1 MGETRPKA
9 WGPVPTPSSGAN
21 HGLRA
26 TALFWG
32 RASSSRCAKSPQR
45 QRQRPELALPSPQKQ
60 RWLRCDRDS
69 PGVRVSP
76 ATRERH
82 LQHLQLSSRVRLRAP
97 RNQPK
102 DRPATPCF
110 PAAPVPSCGTYPRS
124 RSAWGPPHPAP
135 TVSQWLPPPPLGDIF
150 PLLTHLLKLFNSN
163 AFNGSVAF
171 ALGVRW
177 GQRDKAQSASG
188 AQSAWGALALARCD
202 PTQRCTCP
210 RPRPPHPAS
219 GEWARAVPD
228 CRQARER
235 VRPHLAP
242 GDARQT
248 SLTEILEA
256 PALSDAFC
264 VPAPL
269 ASGNPLKRG
278 AVNTPLPGTTAP
290 RHG

>member
-9 WGPVPTPSSGAN
+9 WGPVPTPSGGAN

-60 RWLRCDRDS
+60 RWLRCDRD
-69 PGVRVSP
+69 PLGVRVSP
-76 ATRERH
+76 AMCARH

-102 DRPATPCF
+102 DRPRLSPATGLTRVL
-110 PAAPVPSCGTYPRS
+110 ALPR
-124 RSAWGPPHPAP
+124 ALP
-135 TVSQWLPPPPLGDIF
+135 TPPPPPLGDIF

-242 GDARQT
+242 GDVRQT

-269 ASGNPLKRG
+269 ASGTPLKRG
-278 AVNTPLPGTTAP
+278 AINIPLPGTTAP